1 MHPTQYFIALVKCQ
15 PSLSFITNRAEA
27 PPACA
32 ISALIVKSHSPR
44 KAKAADLDSCRERER
59 EKKIQK

>member
-1 MHPTQYFIALVKCQ
+1 MVVIGQ
-15 PSLSFITNRAEA
+15 PSLSFITNRAAA

-44 KAKAADLDSCRERER
+44 VDKAIDPDSCREKNGEL
-59 EKKIQK
+59 